1 MCEVEVMARQSRE
14 ISVPLLLTQQ
24 HFKLFQ
30 ASQTSVSI
38 PFTID
43 SLDPQTVF
51 WDSIR
56 DDLSW
61 QIAGGG
67 GLLMTPQNIV
77 MFGGAFVSFMPF
89 DDSAGSLIMPTVP
102 RSTGSHGHTIY
113 LPVLPPGSYS
123 LNITANPPPAEVT
136 PVSVLVM
143 STGGAAISVFPSESR
158 VAANRSVVISVAV
171 YHGIN
176 PITGASVALTIVRP
190 DSTSVVVMAT
200 DDGLGSDGRAKD
212 GLYVAT
218 LGDNG
223 SLLASG
229 EYIVLAEVE
238 GTNQAGHAF
247 KRDSATGFEVVAAC
261 GQFSNLIFTDAA
273 FDDNGDNRMD
283 GIRFTTPI
291 QTPSEAEYEMKLKI
305 IVPWWPKP
313 LWADGRVSRGPNGP
327 SSMQATAELEMS
339 AEQLEAMRP
348 GRLKIQEATLVLH
361 AGGLRLSCDSHFGL
375 ELWSSVTYNNSPFGG
390 WGMAW
395 TMPRND
401 EGIDSIIDDGGEYDI
416 LRVRY
421 GIKVRETGE
430 YRIEATL
437 TAACRPDAFEHEDS
451 WRLTD
456 IETIKF
462 KRSLIAAGPNQ
473 FVMMDFDGSK
483 IGLKGFS
490 GPYRVTDVA
499 IYGPYTEL
507 LNYKGPQ
514 HVTRYYDARQFE
526 NYQAPF
532 DYDRNGIAD
541 ICEIRDGSAPDTNGS
556 GIIDE
561 FEGGRCP
568 LDTDGDGEINQ
579 EDLSNFTN
587 SWTAASERGTGG
599 YSCPGDYNG
608 DGVVDQED
616 LILFLTMWFGYTDP
630 GTGGGNPGVGRK
642 AIQRP

>member
-1 MCEVEVMARQSRE
+1 
-14 ISVPLLLTQQ
+14 
-24 HFKLFQ
+24 
-30 ASQTSVSI
+30 
-38 PFTID
+38 
-43 SLDPQTVF
+43 
-51 WDSIR
+51 
-56 DDLSW
+56 
-61 QIAGGG
+61 
-67 GLLMTPQNIV
+67 
-77 MFGGAFVSFMPF
+77 
-89 DDSAGSLIMPTVP
+89 
-102 RSTGSHGHTIY
+102 
-113 LPVLPPGSYS
+113 
-123 LNITANPPPAEVT
+123 
-136 PVSVLVM
+136 
-143 STGGAAISVFPSESR
+143 
-158 VAANRSVVISVAV
+158 
-171 YHGIN
+171 
-176 PITGASVALTIVRP
+176 
-190 DSTSVVVMAT
+190 
-200 DDGLGSDGRAKD
+200 
-212 GLYVAT
+212 
-218 LGDNG
+218 
-223 SLLASG
+223 
-229 EYIVLAEVE
+229 
-238 GTNQAGHAF
+238 
-247 KRDSATGFEVVAAC
+247 
-261 GQFSNLIFTDAA
+261 
-273 FDDNGDNRMD
+273 
-283 GIRFTTPI
+283 
-291 QTPSEAEYEMKLKI
+291 
-305 IVPWWPKP
+305 
-313 LWADGRVSRGPNGP
+313 
-327 SSMQATAELEMS
+327 
-339 AEQLEAMRP
+339 
-348 GRLKIQEATLVLH
+348 
-361 AGGLRLSCDSHFGL
+361 
-375 ELWSSVTYNNSPFGG
+375 
-390 WGMAW
+390 
-395 TMPRND
+395 MPRND

-599 YSCPGDYNG
+599 YRCPGDYNG